1 MADQLNMWADQTRD
15 FNALTDL
22 LSILCFM
29 LENKV
34 HWNPFQSA
42 LLAGRWWKVLEVK
55 KDRKQRR
62 AQGLAVLSGKPRGAA
77 VPEGPCW

>member
-1 MADQLNMWADQTRD
+1 MADQQNMWADQTRD

-22 LSILCFM
+22 LLILCFT

-55 KDRKQRR
+55 KDKKQRR
-62 AQGLAVLSGKPRGAA
+62 AQGLAMLSGKPRGVA